1 MIRDFGAIAL
11 CILLAYLVAIA
22 ASVDGVFFSGI
33 PIILLCAIVSFL
45 THWMIAAPSL
55 ITSSEKYFDFTG
67 MVATLLVVLTAM
79 FALLSSGAQVSI
91 RSVFVASFVSVW
103 TLRLG
108 IFLYK
113 RIVKAGEDIRF
124 RDIKKSLPKF
134 LMTWTL
140 SALWVFLTTV
150 NAITLIA
157 LNPLEPIGIFFIMG
171 ALLWLLGFGF
181 EVIADRQKKYFSEQ
195 PKNEG
200 RFITQGLWS
209 VSRHPNYFGEII
221 LWAGIAII
229 SLPFLSGWQYVTLVS
244 PVFVFL
250 LLTRI
255 SGLPFLEDKAE
266 KKWGEDKD
274 YIEYKKRTPILVPFF
289 GKKNNKLTL
298 PWLLKLLNTK

>member
-11 CILLAYLVAIA
+11 CILTAYLVAIA
-22 ASVDGVFFSGI
+22 ASVDGIFFSGI
-33 PIILLCAIVSFL
+33 PIILLCAIVSFV

-79 FALLSSGAQVSI
+79 FALLSSGAEASI

-289 GKKNNKLTL
+289 GKKHQ
-298 PWLLKLLNTK
+298 

>member
-67 MVATLLVVLTAM
+67 MVATLLVVLTAI
-79 FALLSSGAQVSI
+79 FALLSSGAEASI

-113 RIVKAGEDIRF
+113 RIVKAGEDSRF
-124 RDIKKSLPKF
+124 RDIKKSIPKF

-289 GKKNNKLTL
+289 GKKNQ
-298 PWLLKLLNTK
+298 

>member
-11 CILLAYLVAIA
+11 CILTAYLVAIA
-22 ASVDGVFFSGI
+22 ASVDGIFFSGI
-33 PIILLCAIVSFL
+33 PIILLCAIVSFV
-45 THWMIAAPSL
+45 THWMIAVPSL

-289 GKKNNKLTL
+289 GKKNQ
-298 PWLLKLLNTK
+298 

>member
-181 EVIADRQKKYFSEQ
+181 EVIADRQKKHFSEQ

-229 SLPFLSGWQYVTLVS
+229 SLPFLSGWQFVTLVS
-244 PVFVFL
+244 PVFLFL

-289 GKKNNKLTL
+289 GKKNQ
-298 PWLLKLLNTK
+298 

>member
-11 CILLAYLVAIA
+11 CILTAYLVAIA

-289 GKKNNKLTL
+289 GKKHQ
-298 PWLLKLLNTK
+298 

>member
-289 GKKNNKLTL
+289 GKKNQ
-298 PWLLKLLNTK
+298 

>member
-79 FALLSSGAQVSI
+79 FALLSSGAEASI

-244 PVFVFL
+244 PVFLFL

-289 GKKNNKLTL
+289 GKKNQ
-298 PWLLKLLNTK
+298 

>member
-1 MIRDFGAIAL
+1 MIRDFGAIAF
-11 CILLAYLVAIA
+11 CILTAYLVAIA
-22 ASVDGVFFSGI
+22 ASVDGAIFSGL
-33 PIILLCAIVSFL
+33 PVILLCAIVSFA

-79 FALLSSGAQVSI
+79 FALLSSGAEASI
-91 RSVFVASFVSVW
+91 RSVFVATFVSVW

-157 LNPLEPIGIFFIMG
+157 LNPLEPIGIFFIIG

-255 SGLPFLEDKAE
+255 SGLPFLEEKAE
-266 KKWGEDKD
+266 KKWGENKD

-289 GKKNNKLTL
+289 GKKQQ
-298 PWLLKLLNTK
+298 

>member
-113 RIVKAGEDIRF
+113 RIVKAGEDTRF

-289 GKKNNKLTL
+289 GKKHQ
-298 PWLLKLLNTK
+298 

>member
-22 ASVDGVFFSGI
+22 ASVDGIFFSGI
-33 PIILLCAIVSFL
+33 PIILLCAIVSFV

-79 FALLSSGAQVSI
+79 FALLSSGAEASI

-289 GKKNNKLTL
+289 GKKHQ
-298 PWLLKLLNTK
+298 

>member
-22 ASVDGVFFSGI
+22 ASVDGVFLSGI

-113 RIVKAGEDIRF
+113 RIVKAGEDSRF
-124 RDIKKSLPKF
+124 RDIKKSIPKF

-229 SLPFLSGWQYVTLVS
+229 SLPFLSGWQFVTLVS

-289 GKKNNKLTL
+289 GKKHQ
-298 PWLLKLLNTK
+298 

>member
-1 MIRDFGAIAL
+1 MIRDFGAIVF
-11 CILLAYLVAIA
+11 CILMAYLVAIA

-79 FALLSSGAQVSI
+79 FALLSSGAEASI

-289 GKKNNKLTL
+289 GKKHQ
-298 PWLLKLLNTK
+298 

>member
-11 CILLAYLVAIA
+11 CILTAYLVAIA
-22 ASVDGVFFSGI
+22 ASVDGVFLSGI
-33 PIILLCAIVSFL
+33 PIILLCAVVSFV

-79 FALLSSGAQVSI
+79 FALLSSGAEASI

-229 SLPFLSGWQYVTLVS
+229 SLPFLSGWQFVTLVS

-289 GKKNNKLTL
+289 GKKH
-298 PWLLKLLNTK
+298 

>member
-229 SLPFLSGWQYVTLVS
+229 SLPFLSGWQFVTLVS

-289 GKKNNKLTL
+289 GKKNQ
-298 PWLLKLLNTK
+298 

>member
-55 ITSSEKYFDFTG
+55 ISSSEKYFDFTG

-181 EVIADRQKKYFSEQ
+181 EVIADRQKKHFSEQ

-289 GKKNNKLTL
+289 GKKNQ
-298 PWLLKLLNTK
+298 

>member
-11 CILLAYLVAIA
+11 CILTAYLVAIA

-33 PIILLCAIVSFL
+33 PIILSCAIVSFL

-113 RIVKAGEDIRF
+113 RIVKAGEDSRF
-124 RDIKKSLPKF
+124 RDIKKSIPKF

-289 GKKNNKLTL
+289 GKKNQ
-298 PWLLKLLNTK
+298 

>member
-11 CILLAYLVAIA
+11 CILTAYLVAIA
-22 ASVDGVFFSGI
+22 ASVDGIFFSGI
-33 PIILLCAIVSFL
+33 PIILLCAIVSFV

-67 MVATLLVVLTAM
+67 MVATLLVVLTAI
-79 FALLSSGAQVSI
+79 FALLSSGAEASI

-113 RIVKAGEDIRF
+113 RIVKAGEDSRF
-124 RDIKKSLPKF
+124 RDIKKSIPKF

-181 EVIADRQKKYFSEQ
+181 EVIADRQKKHFSEQ

-229 SLPFLSGWQYVTLVS
+229 SLPFLSGWQFVTLVS

-289 GKKNNKLTL
+289 GKKHQ
-298 PWLLKLLNTK
+298 

>member
-11 CILLAYLVAIA
+11 CILTAYLVAIA

-79 FALLSSGAQVSI
+79 FALLSSGAEASI

-181 EVIADRQKKYFSEQ
+181 EVIADRQKKHFSEQ

-229 SLPFLSGWQYVTLVS
+229 SLPFLSGWQFVTLVS

-289 GKKNNKLTL
+289 GKKHQ
-298 PWLLKLLNTK
+298 

>member
-11 CILLAYLVAIA
+11 CILTAYLVAIA
-22 ASVDGVFFSGI
+22 ASVDGVFLSGI
-33 PIILLCAIVSFL
+33 PIILLCAVVSFV

-79 FALLSSGAQVSI
+79 FALLSSGAEASI

-289 GKKNNKLTL
+289 GKKQ
-298 PWLLKLLNTK
+298 

>member
-11 CILLAYLVAIA
+11 CIITAYLVAIA

-33 PIILLCAIVSFL
+33 PIILLCAIVSFA
-45 THWMIAAPSL
+45 THWTIAVPSL

-67 MVATLLVVLTAM
+67 MVATLLVVLTSM
-79 FALLSSGAQVSI
+79 FALLSSGAEASI

-113 RIVKAGEDIRF
+113 RIVKVGEDSRF
-124 RDIKKSLPKF
+124 RDIKKSIPKF

-157 LNPLEPIGIFFIMG
+157 LNPLEPIGIFFVMG

-229 SLPFLSGWQYVTLVS
+229 SLPFLSGWQFVTLVS

-289 GKKNNKLTL
+289 GKKHQ
-298 PWLLKLLNTK
+298 

>member
-1 MIRDFGAIAL
+1 MIKDLGAIAL
-11 CILLAYLVAIA
+11 CILTAYVIAIA
-22 ASVDGVFFSGI
+22 ASVDGAIIYGLPV
-33 PIILLCAIVSFL
+33 ILLCAIVSFA
-45 THWMIAAPSL
+45 THWIIAVPSL

-67 MVATLLVVLTAM
+67 MIATLLVVSTAM
-79 FALLSSGAQVSI
+79 FALMRLGEQASI
-91 RSVFVASFVSVW
+91 RSVFVATFVSVW

-113 RIVKAGEDIRF
+113 RIVKAGEDKRF

-150 NAITLIA
+150 NAITIIA
-157 LNPLEPIGIFFIMG
+157 LNPLEPIGVFFVVGTIFWF
-171 ALLWLLGFGF
+171 LGFVF
-181 EVIADRQKKYFSEQ
+181 EVVADRQKKYFSEQ
-195 PKNEG
+195 PENKDG
-200 RFITQGLWS
+200 FITHGLWS

-221 LWAGIAII
+221 LWTGIAII
-229 SLPFLSGWQYVTLVS
+229 SLPFLSGWQFLTLVS

-255 SGLPFLEDKAE
+255 SGLPLLEDKAE

-274 YIEYKKRTPILVPFF
+274 YIEYKNKTPILVPFF
-289 GKKNNKLTL
+289 GKKQ
-298 PWLLKLLNTK
+298 